1 MSRTTVPRGTSRM
14 RPYVAAVPVPQAIPT
29 IDPETQ
35 IALVVG
41 EDGRTV
47 ELAGHG
53 TSTSCLTLTTTMP
66 GDGAGPGGSTDA
78 DSTESYE
85 ASQ

>member
-1 MSRTTVPRGTSRM
+1 MSRTTAPRGTSRM
-14 RPYVAAVPVPQAIPT
+14 RPYVAAVPVPQTMPT
-29 IDPETQ
+29 IDPKTQ
-35 IALVVG
+35 MALVVG

-53 TSTSCLTLTTTMP
+53 PRTSGLTLTTTMP
-66 GDGAGPGGSTDA
+66 GDGAGPGGSADA
-78 DSTESYE
+78 DRTESYE

>member
-1 MSRTTVPRGTSRM
+1 MSRTTAPRGTSRM
-14 RPYVAAVPVPQAIPT
+14 RPYLAAVPVRQAMPT

-41 EDGRTV
+41 EAGRTV
-47 ELAGHG
+47 ELGGHG
-53 TSTSCLTLTTTMP
+53 PRTSGLTPTITMP
-66 GDGAGPGGSTDA
+66 GGGAGPGGSTDA

>member
-1 MSRTTVPRGTSRM
+1 MSRTTPRGTSRM
-14 RPYVAAVPVPQAIPT
+14 RPYVAAVPVPQTMPT
-29 IDPETQ
+29 IDPKTQ

-53 TSTSCLTLTTTMP
+53 P
-66 GDGAGPGGSTDA
+66 VPA
-78 DSTESYE
+78 
-85 ASQ
+85 ASR

>member
-1 MSRTTVPRGTSRM
+1 M
-14 RPYVAAVPVPQAIPT
+14 RPYVAAVAVPQTMPT
-29 IDPETQ
+29 IDPKTQ

-53 TSTSCLTLTTTMP
+53 P
-66 GDGAGPGGSTDA
+66 VPA
-78 DSTESYE
+78 
-85 ASQ
+85 ASR